1 MEKRRSVYLKTV
13 LALVLGIIFL
23 VPIYWMI
30 IVALK
35 PEGNSAVT
43 IAEWFNFANLT
54 LDNFRKVLSESQILR
69 WTWNSF
75 FISIVTAV
83 ISVFICSLAAF
94 AFSKLKFKSSKFFYV
109 LLSLGLLIPT
119 EAIIIPLYNVSMKL
133 NLLDSAWGIILPGL
147 TNPLGIILIK
157 QFMDGI
163 PNEYIEAAQLDGCK
177 SFKIWWYVC
186 LPLTRTAMVSVGI
199 FNFLLAWNNFI
210 WPFISITSGE
220 NMVLAT
226 GIPTFLSNNTLVL
239 NTVMAASALAAIP
252 AMVVFILLQKQIIQG
267 VSMSGVK
274 G

>member
-1 MEKRRSVYLKTV
+1 VEKRRSVYLKTV
-13 LALVLGIIFL
+13 LALALGIIFL